1 MNQSPKPATVGE
13 TAAGWEQRLRAHPE
27 VLPQIAVLLDSIEL
41 KHAATATAD
50 QAETGG
56 RVAVQQL
63 GQNVLRAWAAQ
74 RCVRARYG
82 ASLGSVVEVGALWEQ
97 TARAAGLGPPSRV
110 HGVGDGAPW
119 IAEQFDRHFA
129 PKAFGVPDGL
139 LPRDRV
145 PRRRRAAPTKPRPRR
160 CATVSVS
167 CARGGRNWTTP
178 ARWRPASRLAPD

>member
-74 RCVRARYG
+74 RQAATPAG
-82 ASLGSVVEVGALWEQ
+82 QHHTKKAHLAHHPASAGRRRTDR
-97 TARAAGLGPPSRV
+97 TATASRAA
-110 HGVGDGAPW
+110 
-119 IAEQFDRHFA
+119 
-129 PKAFGVPDGL
+129 
-139 LPRDRV
+139 
-145 PRRRRAAPTKPRPRR
+145 
-160 CATVSVS
+160 
-167 CARGGRNWTTP
+167 RG
-178 ARWRPASRLAPD
+178 RPAALL

>member
-13 TAAGWEQRLRAHPE
+13 PAAGWEQRLRAHPE

-63 GQNVLRAWAAQ
+63 GQ
-74 RCVRARYG
+74 
-82 ASLGSVVEVGALWEQ
+82 E
-97 TARAAGLGPPSRV
+97 RAARVGRAAPSPTGGAIPSR
-110 HGVGDGAPW
+110 HPGGATPHPKKLTW
-119 IAEQFDRHFA
+119 HTIPPARDAVALTEQRLRLGRRGAVQRPFCEQAH
-129 PKAFGVPDGL
+129 VQ
-139 LPRDRV
+139 